1 MSSEPLF
8 YGDKYRLV
16 DNGMVQYVPTYFD
29 EIRRSMAMLAEHPKT
44 LFVGQAVRYGGQ
56 RAASSFDDVPMDRR
70 IEMPVIEDF
79 QVGFST
85 GLALEGFIPVSFF
98 PRWDFLVIA
107 ANQLVNHLDKIP
119 LVSGYRPKVILRT
132 AVGSSSP
139 LNPGPQHTQDHTEAF
154 RKMFKSIHIITLDE
168 ARTVYSKYCGALAMK
183 QSVLVVEKMELYN
196 T

>member
-1 MSSEPLF
+1 M
-8 YGDKYRLV
+8 
-16 DNGMVQYVPTYFD
+16 T
-29 EIRRSMAMLAEHPKT
+29 MLAAHEKT
-44 LFVGQAVRYGGQ
+44 IFIGQSIKYGGQ
-56 RAASSFDDVPMDRR
+56 AASNTYDGVPVERK
-70 IEMPVIEDF
+70 IEMPIVENF
-79 QVGFST
+79 QVGFCH
-85 GLALEGFIPVSFF
+85 GLALAGYIPVCCL
-98 PRWDFLVIA
+98 PRIDFLLIA
-107 ANQLVNHLDKIP
+107 ADALVNHLDKTP